1 MLSLREGK
9 MPQIVRFVLQSCTF
23 RFRDYK
29 WITIIPYKGENVN
42 HIEFS
47 VAKNPAPEAR
57 TGTIIVT
64 TETEGIGPFEIPVT
78 QEGMPEFLSTLTEDV
93 QLASF
98 SHNKVIVSPNNDY
111 RDLPYTYWDLR
122 FWTEGISLNKFD
134 RYVGTGEKLCIYL
147 ASTPLQ
153 TNDDAIYYL
162 PDGTYEIGAY
172 FDYGTEPVPWTLSGG
187 TEYSD
192 PTYPN
197 GCWYQILTEDEYTDR
212 VCLTNG
218 TMTVTRNGENYTLT
232 FDFTSDAGYK
242 VTGLFEG
249 TFDLYAQ

>member
-1 MLSLREGK
+1 MVGERILRLRTEE
-9 MPQIVRFVLQSCTF
+9 
-23 RFRDYK
+23 

-111 RDLPYTYWDLR
+111 RDLPYTYWDL
-122 FWTEGISLNKFD
+122 EILD
-134 RYVGTGEKLCIYL
+134 RRNF
-147 ASTPLQ
+147 AQQHS
-153 TNDDAIYYL
+153 
-162 PDGTYEIGAY
+162 
-172 FDYGTEPVPWTLSGG
+172 
-187 TEYSD
+187 
-192 PTYPN
+192 
-197 GCWYQILTEDEYTDR
+197 
-212 VCLTNG
+212 
-218 TMTVTRNGENYTLT
+218 TVTRDG
-232 FDFTSDAGYK
+232 
-242 VTGLFEG
+242 
-249 TFDLYAQ
+249 